1 MAHEEKSST
10 LAMCAVISQLSIFI
24 ADCAHVTCDVS
35 MRTMTNEIWLSA
47 AINASLHVNI
57 FPGQGDTKASTNL
70 VGPGVAMTTSHM
82 SLQSGY
88 SWHSFGLPWL
98 QSARCVTSFVN
109 CSELW
114 FHIQCYYIR

>member
-1 MAHEEKSST
+1 
-10 LAMCAVISQLSIFI
+10 MCAVISQLSIFT
-24 ADCAHVTCDVS
+24 ADCAHVTRN
-35 MRTMTNEIWLSA
+35 MRTMAMWLSA

-57 FPGQGDTKASTNL
+57 FPGQGDTKPQLTWL
-70 VGPGVAMTTSHM
+70 GPGVAMTTSHR

-88 SWHSFGLPWL
+88 SWHLFGLPWL